1 MAGVA
6 VVGSGNYDLEI
17 DTGYNWNA
25 FTLDDDP
32 KGTLDS
38 TDYVLDGTDQYASV
52 MDGTI
57 GLTAKRGRAN
67 TGDQFP
73 YGTMNFTLN
82 DTYADGVFNPFD
94 TSSPYYDPNDSL
106 PGLAPLRKVRF
117 SRYDSLGVK
126 EYLWVGYIVNFDYT
140 FTLGG
145 LDTVSVSCA
154 DFSYQL
160 GQTFLAEWNV
170 TEQLSSDRFDDL
182 LDLPEVDYQG
192 TRSIETG
199 VATLGGTS
207 SYTVANG
214 TSVAGYANKIM
225 DAEQGRIFVD
235 REGTITFQKRIGQV
249 LGVPIAE
256 FHDTNPPTKIS
267 YSAIDIAFQADT
279 VVNRASVT
287 RPDGSG
293 PGPGGAPTPQVAE
306 DLASQAAY
314 LVQTKS
320 ITESLVYNDASALT
334 LAEYLLNAN
343 PEARFNSLGTEFP
356 GTPALDQD
364 LLALL
369 DIGDVINIEKSITT
383 SEGPTQFAQNLT
395 IEGLEHRLTLSAGHA
410 VTYFTAPTTIVYE
423 LVLDDIVY
431 GRINEDNVLG

>member
-6 VVGSGNYDLEI
+6 VVGSGLYDLEI
-17 DTGYNWNA
+17 DTGYDWNQ
-25 FTLDDDP
+25 FILDDDP
-32 KGTLDS
+32 NGTLDS
-38 TDYVLDGTDQYASV
+38 LYVLDGSDQYASV

-57 GLTAKRGRAN
+57 GLTAKRGRAK
-67 TGDQFP
+67 TGDQFT
-73 YGTMNFTLN
+73 YGTMSFTLN

-94 TSSPYYDPNDSL
+94 TTSPYFDPNNLL

-126 EYLWVGYIVNFDYT
+126 KYLWVGYIVNFDYT

-145 LDTVSVSCA
+145 LDTVSVTCA

-170 TEQLSSDRFDDL
+170 TEQLSSARFDDL

-199 VATLGGTS
+199 VATLGGS
-207 SYTVANG
+207 AAYTVANG

-249 LGVPIAE
+249 FGYPVAE
-256 FHDTNPPTKIS
+256 FHDTNPTTKIG
-267 YSAIDIAFQADT
+267 YSAIGIDFQADT
-279 VVNRASVT
+279 VVNRASVQHA
-287 RPDGSG
+287 
-293 PGPGGAPTPQVAE
+293 GAASPEVAE
-306 DLASQAAY
+306 DLASQATY
-314 LVQTKS
+314 LIQTTS
-320 ITESLVYNDASALT
+320 IIESLVHNDAAALT

-343 PEARFNSLGTEFP
+343 PEPRFNSLGTEFP

-364 LLALL
+364 TLALL
-369 DIGDVINIEKSITT
+369 DVGSVINIEKSITT
-383 SEGPTQFAQNLT
+383 SSGPTQFAQNLT

-423 LVLDDIVY
+423 LILDDIVY
-431 GRINEDNVLG
+431 GRIDEDNVLG

>member
-38 TDYVLDGTDQYASV
+38 TDYVLDGTDQYATV

-57 GLTAKRGRAN
+57 ALTAKRGRAN

-94 TSSPYYDPNDSL
+94 TTSPYYDPNNSL

-145 LDTVSVSCA
+145 LDTVSVNCA

-182 LDLPEVDYQG
+182 LDLPEVDYTG

-199 VATLGGTS
+199 VATLGGAAA
-207 SYTVANG
+207 YTVANG

-225 DAEQGRIFVD
+225 EAEQGRIFVD
-235 REGTITFQKRIGQV
+235 REGTITFQRRIGNV
-249 LGVPIAE
+249 LGVPVAE
-256 FHDTNPPTKIS
+256 FHDTNPATKIG

-279 VVNRASVT
+279 VVNRASVQHA
-287 RPDGSG
+287 
-293 PGPGGAPTPQVAE
+293 GASSPEVAE

-320 ITESLVYNDASALT
+320 ITDSLLHNDAAALT
-334 LAEYLLNAN
+334 LAEYLISAN
-343 PEARFNSLGTEFP
+343 PIARFNSLGTEFP
-356 GTPALDQD
+356 GTAALDQD
-364 LLALL
+364 LLATL

-431 GRINEDNVLG
+431 GRIDEDNVLG

>member
-6 VVGSGNYDLEI
+6 VVGSGLYDLEI

-38 TDYVLDGTDQYASV
+38 TDYVLDGTDQYATV

-57 GLTAKRGRAN
+57 ALTAKRGRAN

-94 TSSPYYDPNDSL
+94 TTSPYYDPNNSL

-126 EYLWVGYIVNFDYT
+126 KYLWVGYIVNFDYT

-145 LDTVSVSCA
+145 LDTVSVTCA

-170 TEQLSSDRFDDL
+170 TEQLSSARFNDM
-182 LDLPEVDYQG
+182 LDLPEVDYVG

-199 VATLGGTS
+199 VATLGGAAA
-207 SYTVANG
+207 YTVANG

-249 LGVPIAE
+249 LGVPVAE
-256 FHDTNPPTKIS
+256 FHDTNPATKIG
-267 YSAIDIAFQADT
+267 YSAIGIDFQADT
-279 VVNRASVT
+279 VVNRASVQHA
-287 RPDGSG
+287 
-293 PGPGGAPTPQVAE
+293 GASSPEVAE
-306 DLASQAAY
+306 DLTSQATY
-314 LVQTKS
+314 LIQTTS
-320 ITESLVYNDASALT
+320 IIDSLVHNDAEALT

-343 PEARFNSLGTEFP
+343 PEPRFNSIGTEFP
-356 GTPALDQD
+356 GTAALDQD
-364 LLALL
+364 TLALL
-369 DIGDVINIEKSITT
+369 DVGDVINIQKSITT
-383 SEGPTQFAQNLT
+383 SSGPTQFAQNLT
-395 IEGLEHRLTLSAGHA
+395 VEGLEHRLTLSAGHA

-423 LVLDDIVY
+423 LILDDAVY
-431 GRINEDNVLG
+431 GTLDEDNVLG

>member
-6 VVGSGNYDLEI
+6 VVGSGLYDLEI

-73 YGTMNFTLN
+73 YGTMSFTLN

-94 TSSPYYDPNDSL
+94 TTSPYYDPTNSL

-126 EYLWVGYIVNFDYT
+126 KYLWVGYIVNFDYT

-145 LDTVSVSCA
+145 LDTVSVTCA
-154 DFSYQL
+154 DYSYQL

-170 TEQLSSDRFDDL
+170 DEELSSVRFGYL
-182 LDLPEVDYQG
+182 LDRPEVDYQG
-192 TRSIETG
+192 ARSIETG
-199 VATLGGTS
+199 VATLGGAAAW
-207 SYTVANG
+207 TVANG

-225 DAEQGRIFVD
+225 EAEQGRIFVD
-235 REGTITFQKRIGQV
+235 REGTITFQKRIGNV
-249 LGVPIAE
+249 LGVPVAE
-256 FHDTNPPTKIS
+256 FHDTNPATKIG

-279 VVNRASVT
+279 VVNRASVQHA
-287 RPDGSG
+287 
-293 PGPGGAPTPQVAE
+293 GATSPQVAE
-306 DLASQAAY
+306 DLTSQAAY
-314 LVQTKS
+314 LVQTTS
-320 ITESLVYNDASALT
+320 ITDSLLHNDTAALT
-334 LAEYLLNAN
+334 LANYLLNAN
-343 PEARFNSLGTEFP
+343 PEARFNSIGTEFP

-364 LLALL
+364 TLALL
-369 DIGDVINIEKSITT
+369 DVGSVINIEKSITT
-383 SEGPTQFAQNLT
+383 ESGPTQFAQNLT
-395 IEGLEHRLTLSAGHA
+395 VEGLEHRLTLSAGHA

-431 GRINEDNVLG
+431 GRIDEDNVLG